1 MVVTVLMDASYFIG
15 AGVLGYPL
23 VLRAKPIKEIAR

>member
-1 MVVTVLMDASYFIG
+1 MVVTILMDAYFIG
-15 AGVLGYPL
+15 AGVSGYPL